1 MIIKQSR
8 HISIVDDLSAK
19 SRALAIRLYEKGIPS
34 NRIAE
39 AFRENGIPISTK
51 TILKAVR
58 LSGHSVKGY
67 DPYSNKQTYKWTKFL
82 GRYRN
87 WKVIGKITAPLQ
99 RILQAFWAWF
109 AYYRL
114 YGTFDLD
121 VVLEGERPP

>member
-1 MIIKQSR
+1 MVISQAR
-8 HISIVDDLSAK
+8 YISISVDFSSKA
-19 SRALAIRLYEKGIPS
+19 RALAVRLYVNGIPS
-34 NRIAE
+34 HRIAE
-39 AFRENGIPISTK
+39 AFRENGIQISTK

-99 RILQAFWAWF
+99 RIMQAFWAWF
-109 AYYRL
+109 AYSRL

-121 VVLEGERPP
+121 AVLEGEEPP